1 MLSRAKNVAGTLEKL
16 YITVH
21 HVISVKCWP
30 QTESS

>member
-16 YITVH
+16 HI
-21 HVISVKCWP
+21 HVISVKCRP